1 MILENVSKI
10 QKGDDCKPTFK
21 ALNFSFKALNF
32 SFKALNFSFTR
43 ELYNKRSY
51 QN

>member
-32 SFKALNFSFTR
+32 SFTR

>member
-21 ALNFSFKALNF
+21 ALNFSF
-32 SFKALNFSFTR
+32 TR